1 MTSEQRSKCHTI
13 IHTASV
19 SCGGVGAGLAQ
30 VPLSDT
36 TIITPIQIGMIIAIG
51 NVFGKTIPESLAKG
65 FLAKF
70 LGQMLGKGVANV
82 LVGWIPG
89 IGNAINASVAAGLTE
104 TIGWAAAK
112 MFDEES

>member
-1 MTSEQRSKCHTI
+1 M
-13 IHTASV
+13 
-19 SCGGVGAGLAQ
+19 
-30 VPLSDT
+30 
-36 TIITPIQIGMIIAIG
+36 
-51 NVFGKTIPESLAKG
+51 AKG